1 MKNNHFT
8 KIYSQKEL
16 RDIRIKN
23 AEKKIYN
30 KPIKSEREFMYNLK
44 NGNYKDNKFI
54 KYDGDIEFTPF
65 DLKEENEE
73 GYFDDDYNYIKRK
86 EEYDPWYE
94 SVKDEIEKKEM
105 LQRKIKRNEDNNE
118 NNDNKNFDNNNES
131 NNDSDNEEI
140 NTNKKDKKEK
150 KEIKNKK
157 DDNDDDIS
165 KYGDE
170 DLYYKEEKITKDE
183 INEIKNEVEEN
194 RIKLIPFLQNK
205 ESINKALKRL
215 KPKNKNEDK
224 TQFNELLNL
233 ISKLTELSYFDVYT
247 DTIDNIIKDY
257 GIENIYSWKYKTK
270 IDNEEQIFESFS
282 IKTIKKWIKENYFNE
297 KENIKFYFMFIDPIN
312 KENNKDSN
320 KWFDTKSDLY
330 KKYLS

>member
-131 NNDSDNEEI
+131 NNESDNEEI

-233 ISKLTELSYFDVYT
+233 ISKLTELSYFDVY
-247 DTIDNIIKDY
+247 IDNIIKDY
-257 GIENIYSWKYKTK
+257 GIENLYLWKYKT
-270 IDNEEQIFESFS
+270 IINNEEQIFESFS
-282 IKTIKKWIKENYFNE
+282 TKTIKKWIKENYFTE
-297 KENIKFYFMFIDPIN
+297 TENIKFYFMLIDPIN
-312 KENNKDSN
+312 KDKNKDSN
-320 KWFDTKSDLY
+320 IWFDTKSDLY

>member
-1 MKNNHFT
+1 
-8 KIYSQKEL
+8 
-16 RDIRIKN
+16 
-23 AEKKIYN
+23 
-30 KPIKSEREFMYNLK
+30 
-44 NGNYKDNKFI
+44 
-54 KYDGDIEFTPF
+54 
-65 DLKEENEE
+65 
-73 GYFDDDYNYIKRK
+73 
-86 EEYDPWYE
+86 
-94 SVKDEIEKKEM
+94 M
-105 LQRKIKRNEDNNE
+105 LQRKIKRNEENYE
-118 NNDNKNFDNNNES
+118 NNNFDNNNES
-131 NNDSDNEEI
+131 NNRDDNEI
-140 NTNKKDKKEK
+140 NTNTKNKKDKKEK
-150 KEIKNKK
+150 NEIKNKK

-183 INEIKNEVEEN
+183 INEIKNEIEEN

-215 KPKNKNEDK
+215 KPKNKNDDK
-224 TQFNELLNL
+224 KQFNELLNL

-297 KENIKFYFMFIDPIN
+297 TENIKFYFMFIDPIN

>member
-105 LQRKIKRNEDNNE
+105 LQRKIKRNEENYE
-118 NNDNKNFDNNNES
+118 NNNFDNNNES
-131 NNDSDNEEI
+131 NNRDDNEI
-140 NTNKKDKKEK
+140 NTNTKNKKDKKEK
-150 KEIKNKK
+150 NEIKNKK

-183 INEIKNEVEEN
+183 INEIKNEIEEN

-215 KPKNKNEDK
+215 KPKNKNDDK
-224 TQFNELLNL
+224 KQFNELLNL

-257 GIENIYSWKYKTK
+257 GIENVYLWKYKT
-270 IDNEEQIFESFS
+270 IINNEEQIFESFS
-282 IKTIKKWIKENYFNE
+282 TKTIKKWIKENYFTE
-297 KENIKFYFMFIDPIN
+297 TENIKFYFMLIDPIN
-312 KENNKDSN
+312 KEKIKDSN
-320 KWFDTKSDLY
+320 IWFDTKSDLY
-330 KKYLS
+330 QKYLT